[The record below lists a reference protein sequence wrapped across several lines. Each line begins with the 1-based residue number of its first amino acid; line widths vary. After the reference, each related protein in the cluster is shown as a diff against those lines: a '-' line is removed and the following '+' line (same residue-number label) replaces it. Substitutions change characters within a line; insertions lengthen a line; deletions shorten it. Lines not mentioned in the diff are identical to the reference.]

1 MDEILKK
8 FVWIER
14 FLSDWHQA
22 ATTARI
28 TKSAFVS
35 KFLFNAE
42 LYKDF
47 TDARSQFI

>member
-1 MDEILKK
+1 MDKILKK

-22 ATTARI
+22 ATTAQIIR
-28 TKSAFVS
+28 SAFVS
-35 KFLFNAE
+35 KLLFNAE

-47 TDARSQFI
+47 IADRG